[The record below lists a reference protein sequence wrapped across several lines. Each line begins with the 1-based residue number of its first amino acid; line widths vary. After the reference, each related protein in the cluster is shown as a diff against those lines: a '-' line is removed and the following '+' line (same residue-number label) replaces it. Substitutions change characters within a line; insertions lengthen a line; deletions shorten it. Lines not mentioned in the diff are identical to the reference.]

1 MTSSAPPPTEQPPT
15 SQGARHSSP
24 ADAVVTA
31 IQDLITDGHY
41 VPGTRLTLTE
51 LHGFTGYSS
60 AELRPA
66 LEQLARA
73 GLVHDRWRV
82 IDHRP
87 SDHAVHR
94 TRSLLAAMIEHGA
107 YPPGTELPLRTGLA
121 KLLLT
126 NAATVSRALHL
137 LAADGVLHLPG
148 NLRPRVPAPARSA
161 PSRAAWPPGSA
172 DVLRALPQQRRTGAS
187 YDRSAIRNSRDTAQE
202 RWRSGICLPADV
214 MTVQE
219 TRQGDI
225 LRRLVLAAYEQVDGQ
240 SRGTYPLLRSAA
252 ARALAC
258 ATQPVNGLLYERLF
272 RFTTL
277 ATALADLADELASR
291 PARHHTTGML

>member
-1 MTSSAPPPTEQPPT
+1 MTSSAPPPAEQAPT
-15 SQGARHSSP
+15 SQGARRSSP

-31 IQDLITDGHY
+31 IQDRITDGHY

-51 LHGFTGYSS
+51 LHGVTGYSS

-66 LEQLARA
+66 LEQLART
-73 GLVHDRWRV
+73 GLVHGRWRV
-82 IDHRP
+82 VDHRP
-87 SDHAVHR
+87 SDHTVHR
-94 TRSLLAAMIEHGA
+94 TRSLLAAMIEHRA
-107 YPPGTELPLRTGLA
+107 YPPGTELPLRTSLA

-126 NAATVSRALHL
+126 NAATVSGALHL

-148 NLRPRVPAPARSA
+148 NLRPRVPAPAHSA
-161 PSRAAWPPGSA
+161 PSRAAWPPGFA

-187 YDRSAIRNSRDTAQE
+187 YDRGAIRDSRDTAHE

-225 LRRLVLAAYEQVDGQ
+225 LCRLVLAAYEQVDGR
-240 SRGTYPLLRSAA
+240 SRGEYPRLRSAA
-252 ARALAC
+252 ARAMAC
-258 ATQPVNGLLYERLF
+258 ATQPVDGLLYERLF
-272 RFTTL
+272 RFTVL
-277 ATALADLADELASR
+277 ATALADLADEVVSR
-291 PARHHTTGML
+291 PARHHTIGML